1 MAGHDPAT
9 PFGRN
14 IIEYQGHTVVMARRY
29 VEAEFNRQNVG
40 SALKLGAMKGGFELT
55 QDFEGT
61 TCEDILAYWGKKIG
75 MQGLA
80 ALATKMF
87 GMGMVAAYN
96 AVDIAINNEDY
107 RAAMLQLLSEVRTMS
122 EIAGT
127 DPISAIY
134 NAAKGGPDALVKLIE
149 MGIYYK
155 ISTTIEN
162 TINGTPKPSNTA
174 PKKQPNPSQNPPK
187 PPPPAGGSGDR
198 SGGGAPNNVEWN
210 NGWRTPDGKFAS
222 PNGAGRGG
230 AAAEQS
236 VWDAVRQKPGWDVIE
251 GQVGVRNA
259 SGQLRY
265 YDGAAVSPRGRV
277 IGLEVKSG
285 SAVKTGAQRTFDAGV
300 NTFNPASGVGQN
312 AGLEVGRSLEIGV
325 P

>member
-187 PPPPAGGSGDR
+187 PPPPAGGSGKLQPNLSAEGSHTTLKVDPQTGKVTHYETWQPQSNPR
-198 SGGGAPNNVEWN
+198 NPNPWESVKRYDATGGAHYNKATKVDVV
-210 NGWRTPDGKFAS
+210 TPHVHDPAT
-222 PNGAGRGG
+222 
-230 AAAEQS
+230 
-236 VWDAVRQKPGWDVIE
+236 PG
-251 GQVGVRNA
+251 GVRA
-259 SGQLRY
+259 PL
-265 YDGAAVSPRGRV
+265 P
-277 IGLEVKSG
+277 EEM
-285 SAVKTGAQRTFDAGV
+285 
-300 NTFNPASGVGQN
+300 P
-312 AGLEVGRSLEIGV
+312 E
-325 P
+325 